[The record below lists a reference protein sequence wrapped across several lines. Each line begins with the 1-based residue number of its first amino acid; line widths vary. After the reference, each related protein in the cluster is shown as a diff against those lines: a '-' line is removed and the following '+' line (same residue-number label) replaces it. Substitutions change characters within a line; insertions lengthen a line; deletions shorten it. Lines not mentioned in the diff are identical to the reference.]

1 MSPRQTSPGVG
12 EIAEIAIVGPGLM
25 GRGIAQVCAAAG
37 LRVWLLGRDA
47 ASARKGRD
55 TLARSLA
62 RQVERGKLDGAQA
75 DALMARIE
83 AASDDACLARC
94 GAAIESTPED
104 RPLKEAVVRRLQA
117 GLPPAA
123 WIATNTSGLPVTGL
137 ATALADP
144 TRFIGLHFFSPVE
157 RMKLVEVV
165 RGEAT
170 AEATLASALALVRRL
185 GQVPVVVRDGPGFF
199 TSRVFAAYLDEA
211 IALVGEGVNPARIDA
226 AGLRLGRAIGPL
238 ALLDDIGLALN
249 LQQARQ
255 ARADGLPPE
264 RCRPLAEPV
273 LAALVGAGR
282 AGRRDG
288 GGFYDAAED
297 GKRTPW
303 SGLVALFPPAAQA
316 PADDTL
322 ALRLRCVEA
331 LEALRCLEQGV
342 VHSADD
348 ADTASLL
355 GLGFPRE
362 QGGILRWC
370 EHYGLARLV
379 TDSQPLAGTHGAR
392 FEPSD
397 WLRERAADP
406 RGLTP
411 WRQAH
416 NERTPP

>member
-1 MSPRQTSPGVG
+1 MD
-12 EIAEIAIVGPGLM
+12 EIAVIGPGLM
-25 GRGIAQVCAAAG
+25 GRGIAQVCAASG

-47 ASARKGRD
+47 ASARAGRER
-55 TLARSLA
+55 LAQALA
-62 RQVERGKLDGAQA
+62 RQVERGKLGGAQA
-75 DALMARIE
+75 DALMSRIE
-83 AASDDACLARC
+83 AAPDDSCLARC
-94 GAAIESTPED
+94 GAAIESAPED
-104 RPLKEAVVRRLQA
+104 RPLKAAVLRRLQA

-144 TRFIGLHFFSPVE
+144 TRLIGLHFFSPVE

-165 RGEAT
+165 RGQAT
-170 AEATLASALALVRRL
+170 AAATLEHALAFVRSL

-211 IALVGEGVNPARIDA
+211 IAMVGEGVDPARVDA

-264 RCRPLAEPV
+264 HCRPLAEPV

-282 AGRRDG
+282 AGRRGG
-288 GGFYDAAED
+288 GGFYDLADD
-297 GKRTPW
+297 GGRTPW
-303 SGLVALFPPAAQA
+303 SGLAALFPPAAQA
-316 PADDTL
+316 AGDDTL
-322 ALRLRCVEA
+322 ALRLRCAEA
-331 LEALRCLEQGV
+331 LAALPCLEQGV

-355 GLGFPRE
+355 GLGFPKA

-370 EHYGLARLV
+370 EQHGLTRL
-379 TDSQPLAGTHGAR
+379 LADCDRLAVSVGDR
-392 FEPSD
+392 FTPSS

-406 RGLTP
+406 WALGP
-411 WRQAH
+411 WRQPS
-416 NERTPP
+416 NQRTSP